1 MNQIQ
6 CVMFDCD
13 GTLVDSEVL
22 CCQAYVLMFAHYNIH
37 LSLEEVIKRF
47 KGVKLY
53 EIVGIVCKEY
63 GLDQPIKVL
72 EKLYRE
78 EVARYSMPNYSL

>member
-1 MNQIQ
+1 MSNIE

-22 CCQAYVLMFAHYNIH
+22 CCRAYVVMFAHYDIH

-47 KGVKLY
+47 KGVKLN
-53 EIVGIVCKEY
+53 EIV
-63 GLDQPIKVL
+63 
-72 EKLYRE
+72 
-78 EVARYSMPNYSL
+78 ARVSQENGPG